1 MRLSVAVGLAALLLV
16 AAPASAAPADVAGTA
31 ALPFHLAGDH
41 RAEGTG
47 EYLVTGAA
55 GTFEATLAG
64 TGGTLFRVQH
74 RAFGLNSDDPQAQ
87 VLWHQ
92 RVDRLP
98 LPLAGA
104 SLTLTGREPSFQ
116 LLATGAGA
124 LAAPTG
130 DLLVG
135 TLVDDRT
142 VDAEAVPPVSLT
154 LSDGTPP
161 FSQTIPAGRFA
172 ARDNAGTLTLDGPL
186 QMFVSG
192 GTLRYVGADGQ
203 ATDIQAGFRTERR
216 PGSVYNPIDGSWM
229 GPKDHE
235 EYVQEY
241 LVADGAG
248 RLTATHAGQPATF
261 HLAAPQLQVSGSATL
276 PAMRGTVQVHDA
288 EGDVVHRLDGQELL
302 LEGRMALRLTPA
314 DGTHANVQGSGDV
327 VKVAYG
333 AVAAA
338 YDWTTAIAAVGLG
351 ALVLA
356 ALGWVAVQ
364 GKALLGLGGAGGLVA
379 GYARVHGD
387 EVLEHPGRS
396 EVYERVK
403 AYPGVSFV
411 QLQEALGMGAST
423 LNYHLRVLEKNGYVT
438 PVRDGRY
445 LRFFDRR
452 SGHYSQNRKFA
463 VSALRNPTTAAMAR
477 HIREHP
483 GVSQSDLAQA
493 FDVTPS
499 TVCWHMARL
508 AGAGL
513 VQKQRDAQ
521 RTRYFVGE
529 GWAQL
534 PADEQARQ
542 ATVVATA

>member
-1 MRLSVAVGLAALLLV
+1 MVLGLAALLLL
-16 AAPASAAPADVAGTA
+16 AAPASAAPADVAGSA
-31 ALPFHLAGDH
+31 ALPFQFTGDH
-41 RAEGTG
+41 SAQGTG
-47 EYLVTGAA
+47 EYLVTGNA
-55 GTFEATLAG
+55 GLLEVELAG
-64 TGGTLFRVQH
+64 VGGTAMRVQH
-74 RAFGLNSDDPQAQ
+74 RAFGLDSRDPEAQ

-98 LPLAGA
+98 LPLDGA
-104 SLTLTGREPSFQ
+104 RISLSAREPAFQ
-116 LLATGAGA
+116 ILAAGTGAM
-124 LAAPTG
+124 AASTG
-130 DLLVG
+130 DLLLG
-135 TLVDDRT
+135 TLAADRV
-142 VDAEAVPPVSLT
+142 VDAEAVPPVSLS
-154 LSDGTPP
+154 LSDGTPG
-161 FSQTIPAGRFA
+161 FSQAIPAGRFA
-172 ARDNAGTLTLDGPL
+172 ARSVAGTLTLDGDL
-186 QMFVSG
+186 EMFVSG
-192 GTLRYVGADGQ
+192 ATLRYTAADGSVL
-203 ATDIQAGFRTERR
+203 DIPAGFRTERR
-216 PGSVYNPIDGSWM
+216 QGSIYNPLDGTWM
-229 GPKDHE
+229 GPGSHD

-241 LVADGAG
+241 LVVEGAG
-248 RLTATHAGQPATF
+248 RLVARHAQQPATF
-261 HLAAPQLQVSGSATL
+261 HLAAPQVQVAGTAVL
-276 PAMRGTVQVHDA
+276 PAMRGTVTVHDA
-288 EGDVVHRLDGQELL
+288 DGDVVHELAGQQLL
-302 LEGRMALRLTPA
+302 LEGRVALRATGATGDRA
-314 DGTHANVQGSGDV
+314 DVRGSGDV
-327 VKVAYG
+327 VRVAYG

-338 YDWTTAIAAVGLG
+338 YDWTTAITAVGLG
-351 ALVLA
+351 AVVLA
-356 ALGWVAVQ
+356 ALGWVAAQ
-364 GKALLGLGGAGGLVA
+364 GKTLLGLGGAGGLVA
-379 GYARVHGD
+379 GYARVAGD

-423 LNYHLRVLEKNGYVT
+423 LNYHLRVLEKNAYVT

-483 GVSQSDLAQA
+483 GISQSDLAQA
-493 FDVTPS
+493 FEVTPS

-542 ATVVATA
+542 AAPVAIPA

>member
-1 MRLSVAVGLAALLLV
+1 MLGLAALLLL
-16 AAPASAAPADVAGTA
+16 AAPASAAPADMAGSA
-31 ALPFHLAGDH
+31 ALPFQFTGDH
-41 RAEGTG
+41 RAQGSG
-47 EYLVTGAA
+47 EYLVTGNA
-55 GTFEATLAG
+55 GLLEMELLG
-64 TGGTLFRVQH
+64 DGGTAMRVQH
-74 RAFGLNSDDPQAQ
+74 RAFGLDSSDPEAQ

-104 SLTLTGREPSFQ
+104 KVALAGRDPAFQ
-116 LLATGAGA
+116 LLATGTGD
-124 LAAPTG
+124 LAATTG
-130 DLLVG
+130 DLLLG
-135 TLVDDRT
+135 TLAQDRV

-154 LSDGTPP
+154 LSDGTPA
-161 FSQTIPAGRFA
+161 FSQAIPAGRFA
-172 ARDNAGTLTLDGPL
+172 ARSAAGTLTLDGAL
-186 QMFVSG
+186 QLFVSG
-192 GTLRYVGADGQ
+192 ATLRYTAPDGSVL
-203 ATDIQAGFRTERR
+203 DIPAGFRTERR
-216 PGSVYNPIDGSWM
+216 QGSVYNPLDGTWM
-229 GPKDHE
+229 GPGSHD
-235 EYVQEY
+235 EYIQEY
-241 LVADGAG
+241 LVVEGAG
-248 RLTATHAGQPATF
+248 RLVARHAHQAATF
-261 HLAAPQLQVSGSATL
+261 HLAAPQMQVTGTATL
-276 PAMRGTVQVHDA
+276 PAMQGTVTVHDA
-288 EGDVVHRLDGQELL
+288 EGDVVHTLAGQRLE
-302 LEGRMALRLTPA
+302 LEGRVTLRATEAAGDRA
-314 DGTHANVQGSGDV
+314 DVRGSGDV
-327 VKVAYG
+327 VRVAYG

-338 YDWTTAIAAVGLG
+338 YDWTTAITAVGIG
-351 ALVLA
+351 AVVLA

-379 GYARVHGD
+379 GYARVAGD
-387 EVLEHPGRS
+387 DVLEHAGRS

-423 LNYHLRVLEKNGYVT
+423 LNYHLRVLEKNTYIT

-493 FDVTPS
+493 FEVTPS

-542 ATVVATA
+542 AVQVPVLA